1 MFHETISSM
10 HCIQEQLRKEAPK
23 PAVKAM
29 PKPEA
34 PAENLGGSVSI
45 QCYPAGFDPVETLTS
60 RGCVRGVGTLLFGD
74 GQKRGLAARL
84 VCLG

>member
-10 HCIQEQLRKEAPK
+10 HCIQEQLRKEVPK

-34 PAENLGGSVSI
+34 PAGSSSTPGPLG
-45 QCYPAGFDPVETLTS
+45 PMF
-60 RGCVRGVGTLLFGD
+60 
-74 GQKRGLAARL
+74 
-84 VCLG
+84 